1 MILLPAA
8 AWGQAKVVVLDSVQ
22 TSLKLKLGVRQA
34 VASALDDLS
43 VAMVPLEDVLPED
56 AACADPA
63 CYVAIAKR
71 VGATHVLLVQG
82 VANPA
87 GYRLTLDVRDGESGR
102 TLGTDG
108 KDCELCAEDQLAT
121 TVQQKVTSLWI
132 RVMQEQA
139 GPSPA
144 GPPPA
149 GAVVPA
155 RASTTGEETSSTSPW
170 YQQRTPLMGLGFG
183 AVGLVAAGFGVYY
196 IIQDGKTVE
205 TTSINH
211 KGIIVRDTGK
221 WGWSLAGVGVVSLLA
236 GSAMMIWG
244 GDDGSS
250 VSVAVGPRTIGLQ
263 GRF

>member
-1 MILLPAA
+1 MSLVPAVA
-8 AWGQAKVVVLDSVQ
+8 RAQAKVVVLDSVQ
-22 TSLKLKLGVRQA
+22 ASLKLKLNVRQA

-56 AACADPA
+56 AACTDPT
-63 CYVAIAKR
+63 CYAAIAKR
-71 VGATHVLLVQG
+71 VQATHVLLVQG

-108 KDCELCAEDQLAT
+108 KDCELCAEDQLAP
-121 TVQQKVTSLWI
+121 TVQEKVTALWI

-139 GPSPA
+139 AAAPSA
-144 GPPPA
+144 A
-149 GAVVPA
+149 GAPA
-155 RASTTGEETSSTSPW
+155 TEPAATVTPTPAPQPAEPW
-170 YQQRTPLMGLGFG
+170 YQQRTPMMGLGF
-183 AVGLVAAGFGVYY
+183 AAAGLVATSFGVYY

-205 TTSINH
+205 RSAINN
-211 KGIIVRDTGK
+211 KPIIVRDTGK
-221 WGWSLAGVGVVSLLA
+221 WGWSLTGVGVVGLLA

-244 GDDGSS
+244 GDDGSN
-250 VSVAVGPRTIGLQ
+250 VSVAVGPQSIELR